1 MSRMTAISLA
11 LIVASS
17 MPSMPGL
24 AQGAESQDAR
34 PLSPA
39 QIALFETPHLSNLSQ
54 PVTLEY
60 SFVEN
65 GAADFTDR
73 VAIHVSAPHPD
84 GSKLVS
90 FDFLTGVHKIPYPP
104 VDNFTG
110 NPLLMMF
117 LEHDVAAMKQQ
128 LGLSATYFRN
138 RIREAFVD
146 GAVVNETSFVLD
158 GQSLAA
164 KRITVQP
171 FLNDHRLDRL
181 PSVQA
186 KTYVFVLADGVPGT
200 LAELHTELPPDP
212 TDGAPALRDTLTYT
226 GKRL

>member
-1 MSRMTAISLA
+1 MTRIVTFSLA
-11 LIVASS
+11 LFVASATVATQ
-17 MPSMPGL
+17 GL
-24 AQGAESQDAR
+24 AQTAQSQDSR

-39 QIALFETPHLSNLSQ
+39 QIALFETPHLVNVSQ

-60 SFVEN
+60 SFEEK
-65 GAADFTDR
+65 GAVDFTDR

-84 GSKLVS
+84 GTKLVS
-90 FDFLTGVHKIPYPP
+90 FDFLTGVHKVPYPP

-146 GAVVNETSFVLD
+146 RAVVNATSFVLD

-186 KTYVFVLADGVPGT
+186 KTYVFVLAEGVPGT
-200 LAELHTELPPDP
+200 LAELRTELPPDP
-212 TDGAPALRDTLTYT
+212 TDGAPAFRDTLTYT
-226 GKRL
+226 GKSQ

>member
-1 MSRMTAISLA
+1 MSRLA
-11 LIVASS
+11 AVCLTLIVALSIV
-17 MPSMPGL
+17 SMPGL
-24 AQGAESQDAR
+24 AQVSGSQDTR

-39 QIALFETPHLSNLSQ
+39 QIALFETPHLANVSQ

-73 VAIHVSAPHPD
+73 VAIHVGAPHPD
-84 GSKLVS
+84 GTKLVS
-90 FDFLTGVHKIPYPP
+90 FDFLTGVHKVPYPP

-146 GAVVNETSFVLD
+146 RAVVNETSFVLD
-158 GQSLAA
+158 GRSLAA

-171 FLNDHRLDRL
+171 FLDDHRLDRL

-186 KTYVFVLADGVPGT
+186 KSYVFVLADGVPGT

-212 TDGAPALRDTLTYT
+212 TDGAPALRETLTYT
-226 GKRL
+226 GERL